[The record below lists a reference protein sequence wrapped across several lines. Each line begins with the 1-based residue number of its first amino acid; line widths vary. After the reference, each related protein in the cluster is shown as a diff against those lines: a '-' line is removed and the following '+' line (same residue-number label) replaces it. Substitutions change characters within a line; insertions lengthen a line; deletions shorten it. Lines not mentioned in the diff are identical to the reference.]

1 MSCSEINSASVSIS
15 LDPDDV
21 AASKPSRVTAVHR
34 PGKQLLD
41 SRDIPGPH
49 TLSLGG
55 NAQQYM
61 CRVIVA
67 AVVAQVA
74 WSLGLHIARKRRRPC

>member
-55 NAQQYM
+55 NAQQV
-61 CRVIVA
+61 RIHEIVQMLVYA
-67 AVVAQVA
+67 YVFSRGV
-74 WSLGLHIARKRRRPC
+74 LHICSLPSLA

>member
-1 MSCSEINSASVSIS
+1 MSRSKIDSTSVSIS

-21 AASKPSRVTAVHR
+21 AASKSSRVTAVHR

-49 TLSLGG
+49 PHSLGG
-55 NAQQYM
+55 NFQQVNEITQMLVY
-61 CRVIVA
+61 A
-67 AVVAQVA
+67 
-74 WSLGLHIARKRRRPC
+74 